1 MAITRLGSLEPTTS
15 AASFT
20 GISGDYEALI
30 IMGQTKSDDSSSGT
44 NMWTE
49 FYMQFNVSD
58 GGTYRRGSIYTNGT
72 AYGGS
77 NYGSGASDPKCIWY
91 SPNSYSSYLGWGGWY
106 VVIPDYAVAGA
117 TKAAQV
123 EFATITTSGVAKS
136 RTGVHGWSWSET
148 DAIDEITFSHQYG
161 NFVSGTNIVLY
172 GLEA

>member
-20 GISGDYEALI
+20 GISNAYKALI

-58 GGTYRRGSIYTNGT
+58 GGTYRQNHIYTNGT

-77 NYGSGASDPKCIWY
+77 NYGSGANDPKCIWY
-91 SPNSYSSYLGWGGWY
+91 SPNSYSSYLGWGGWCAI
-106 VVIPDYAVAGA
+106 IPDYAVSGA

-123 EFATITTSGVAKS
+123 EYATITTSGVAKS
-136 RTGVHGWSWSET
+136 RTGVQGWSWSET
-148 DAIDEITFSHQYG
+148 DVIDEITFSHQHG
-161 NFVSGTNIVLY
+161 DFVSGSNIVLY
-172 GLEA
+172 GLEV

>member
-20 GISGDYEALI
+20 SISSAYKALI
-30 IMGQTKSDDSSSGT
+30 IMGQTKSDDSSSGS
-44 NMWTE
+44 NMNVE
-49 FYMQFNVSD
+49 FYMQFNSSS
-58 GGTYRRGSIYTNGT
+58 GGTYRMTFIRTYGT
-72 AYGGS
+72 TYGGL

-91 SPNSYSSYLGWGGWY
+91 SPNSYSSYLGWGGWH
-106 VVIPDYAVAGA
+106 VLIPDYAVAGA

-123 EFATITTSGVAKS
+123 EFATITTSAVAAS

-161 NFVSGTNIVLY
+161 NFVSGSNIVLY
-172 GLEA
+172 GLEV